1 MLNKTINFL
10 LFFVIL
16 FFISCEKEETASGDP
31 TDSTDTVEEVD
42 PCAVDPVYVSFQS
55 EIDAASDGDTILVA
69 PGTYEGNINFN
80 GKNVVVASEYL
91 TTGDSSY
98 IRTTII
104 DAKQNGSVVRF
115 ENNETNQAALI
126 GFTITGGYAVK
137 GAGVY
142 ISGGAEPTL
151 SNLRVLGNSTY
162 ICETDDY
169 YDEAEGGGV
178 YVNGGSPI
186 LEETTIRD
194 NSSQEKGGGVFLK
207 SSTASMRLI
216 TIYQNSSDE
225 LGGGIFMNSS
235 SANIK
240 HADISLNTSNK
251 GGGIYLQS
259 FSDISTNNSYFSGNI
274 ATEEGGGFYVNG
286 SEIDFLNVV
295 IYGNVSDDSEGG
307 GGFLLN
313 GGDVEFMNSII
324 AENSTSLKGI
334 SSGNIFQTDYTLVS
348 GGNEVIEDEMSGT
361 GTVDCG
367 EGNFEGST
375 EWLEVSGNH
384 FCLWEADR
392 TFKGN
397 LFTKSDAAD
406 KGNPDLQ
413 YNDIPVDSPDRWCL
427 ALQVDRAENPEAY
440 GANIAERETF
450 LETVSVRN
458 DCGAYGG
465 PEGAWIRNPR

>member
-1 MLNKTINFL
+1 MLNRPINFL

-126 GFTITGGYAVK
+126 GFTITGGYSVK

-194 NSSQEKGGGVFLK
+194 NSSELNGGGLYLANTDLDF
-207 SSTASMRLI
+207 
-216 TIYQNSSDE
+216 IYVTVYNNQALNW
-225 LGGGIFMNSS
+225 GGGLFATTTTSR
-235 SANIK
+235 IK
-240 HADISLNTSNK
+240 HTDISLNSASR
-251 GGGIYLQS
+251 GGAIYAQT
-259 FSDISTNNSYFSGNI
+259 FSDLMINNSTFSSN
-274 ATEEGGGFYVNG
+274 
-286 SEIDFLNVV
+286 L
-295 IYGNVSDDSEGG
+295 VSDEGAAFHNTASTFDFVNVAVAYNESDGQG
-307 GGFLLN
+307 GAY
-313 GGDVEFMNSII
+313 FMNGTATYELMNVI
-324 AENSTSLKGI
+324 NL
-334 SSGNIFQTDYTLVS
+334 Y
-348 GGNEVIEDEMSGT
+348 NEPQD
-361 GTVDCG
+361 
-367 EGNFEGST
+367 F
-375 EWLEVSGNH
+375 
-384 FCLWEADR
+384 
-392 TFKGN
+392 
-397 LFTKSDAAD
+397 
-406 KGNPDLQ
+406 
-413 YNDIPVDSPDRWCL
+413 
-427 ALQVDRAENPEAY
+427 Y
-440 GANIAERETF
+440 GANSGNFAKIDYSGVTGVLEGIEMNNSGDVQWGTGNLDDNGEEIFADAGEYCIWELLNDSGSASNQAQYCDAGNPSSIYNDAPFGPERWCQYQEAGGFNLDGLDITIDTSSNS
-450 LETVSVRN
+450 ERN
-458 DCGAYGG
+458 DMGAYGG
-465 PEGAWIRNPR
+465 PEGAWRRVSRN

>member
-1 MLNKTINFL
+1 MLNKSINFL
-10 LFFVIL
+10 SFFMIL
-16 FFISCEKEETASGDP
+16 FFISCEKEESASADP

-80 GKNVVVASEYL
+80 GKNVVVASEYV

-98 IRTTII
+98 IKTTII

-137 GAGVY
+137 GAGIY

-151 SNLRVLGNSTY
+151 SNLRVSGNSTY

-169 YDEAEGGGV
+169 YDEAEGGGI

-207 SSTASMRLI
+207 SSTLSMRLV

-235 SANIK
+235 SASIK
-240 HADISLNTSNK
+240 HADISSNSSNK

-259 FSDISTNNSYFSGNI
+259 FSDISTNNSFYTYNI

-286 SEIDFLNVV
+286 SEINFINVV
-295 IYGNVSDDSEGG
+295 IHGNESDDSEGG

-324 AENSTSLKGI
+324 TENSTILKGI
-334 SSGNIFQTDYTLVS
+334 SSGNIFKTDYSLVS
-348 GGNEVIEDEMSGT
+348 GGNEIIEDEMSGT
-361 GTVDCG
+361 GTVNWG
-367 EGNFEGST
+367 EGSFDGSAS
-375 EWLEVSGNH
+375 WLEGGSNQ

-397 LFTKSDAAD
+397 LFVKSDAAD
-406 KGNPDLQ
+406 KGNPDTKN
-413 YNDIPVDSPDRWCL
+413 NDIPDDSPQRWSL
-427 ALQVDRAENPEAY
+427 AIQVDRAENPQAN
-440 GANIAERETF
+440 GA
-450 LETVSVRN
+450 TVGES
-458 DCGAYGG
+458 
-465 PEGAWIRNPR
+465 E

>member
-1 MLNKTINFL
+1 MLNRPINFL

-16 FFISCEKEETASGDP
+16 FFISCEKEETASADP

-126 GFTITGGYAVK
+126 GFTITGGYSVK

-194 NSSQEKGGGVFLK
+194 NSSELNGGGLYLANTDLDF
-207 SSTASMRLI
+207 
-216 TIYQNSSDE
+216 IYVTVYNNHA
-225 LGGGIFMNSS
+225 LNWGGGLFTTTTTSR
-235 SANIK
+235 IK
-240 HADISLNTSNK
+240 HTDISLNSASR
-251 GGGIYLQS
+251 GGAIYAQT
-259 FSDISTNNSYFSGNI
+259 FSDLMINNSTFSSN
-274 ATEEGGGFYVNG
+274 
-286 SEIDFLNVV
+286 L
-295 IYGNVSDDSEGG
+295 VSDEGAAFHNTASTFDLVNVAVAYNESDGQG
-307 GGFLLN
+307 GAY
-313 GGDVEFMNSII
+313 FMNGTATYELMNVI
-324 AENSTSLKGI
+324 NL
-334 SSGNIFQTDYTLVS
+334 Y
-348 GGNEVIEDEMSGT
+348 NEPQD
-361 GTVDCG
+361 
-367 EGNFEGST
+367 F
-375 EWLEVSGNH
+375 
-384 FCLWEADR
+384 
-392 TFKGN
+392 
-397 LFTKSDAAD
+397 
-406 KGNPDLQ
+406 
-413 YNDIPVDSPDRWCL
+413 
-427 ALQVDRAENPEAY
+427 Y
-440 GANIAERETF
+440 GANSGNFAKIDYSGVTGVLEGIEMNNSGDVQWGTGNLDDNGEEIFADAGEYCIWELLNDSGSASNQAQYCDAGNPSSIYNDAPFGPERWCQYQEAGGFNLDGLDITIDTSSNS
-450 LETVSVRN
+450 ERN
-458 DCGAYGG
+458 DMGAYGG
-465 PEGAWIRNPR
+465 PEGAWRRVSRN

>member
-1 MLNKTINFL
+1 MSNRQINCL

-91 TTGDSSY
+91 TTGDTSY

-194 NSSQEKGGGVFLK
+194 NSSELNGGGLYFANTDLD
-207 SSTASMRLI
+207 LI
-216 TIYQNSSDE
+216 YVTVVNNDA
-225 LGGGIFMNSS
+225 LNWGGGLFTTTTNSK
-235 SANIK
+235 IK
-240 HADISLNTSNK
+240 HTDISLNSASR
-251 GGGIYLQS
+251 GGAIYAQT
-259 FSDISTNNSYFSGNI
+259 FSDLIINNSTFSSN
-274 ATEEGGGFYVNG
+274 
-286 SEIDFLNVV
+286 L
-295 IYGNVSDDSEGG
+295 VSDEGAAFHNTASTFDFVNVAVAYNESDGQG
-307 GGFLLN
+307 GAY
-313 GGDVEFMNSII
+313 FMNGTATYELMNVI
-324 AENSTSLKGI
+324 NL
-334 SSGNIFQTDYTLVS
+334 Y
-348 GGNEVIEDEMSGT
+348 NEPQD
-361 GTVDCG
+361 
-367 EGNFEGST
+367 F
-375 EWLEVSGNH
+375 
-384 FCLWEADR
+384 
-392 TFKGN
+392 
-397 LFTKSDAAD
+397 
-406 KGNPDLQ
+406 
-413 YNDIPVDSPDRWCL
+413 
-427 ALQVDRAENPEAY
+427 Y
-440 GANIAERETF
+440 GANSGNFAKIDYSGVTGVLEGIEMNNSGDVQWGTGNLDDNGEEIFADAGEYCIWELLNDSGSASNQAQYCDAGNPSSIYNDAPFGPERWCQYQEAGGFNLDGLDITIDTSSNS
-450 LETVSVRN
+450 ERN
-458 DCGAYGG
+458 DMGAYGG
-465 PEGAWIRNPR
+465 PEGAWRRVSRN